1 MVPAHLRGLRL
12 HAVSILLDAILR
24 SAINPALSL
33 LPVNMDSDRARVE
46 MLAAG
51 LQESELKKRYQT
63 VHGDPYA
70 KGPARGLWQNERGGV
85 QAVMTNPATREH
97 AIVLCAARKRPFD
110 VLQVHASLEYDD
122 ILAAG
127 FARLLLWADPKPLPE
142 LDDSKAGWETYL
154 RCWRPGKPR
163 PDDWPHNHAAA
174 RAQVIA

>member
-1 MVPAHLRGLRL
+1 
-12 HAVSILLDAILR
+12 VSILLDAILR

-163 PDDWPHNHAAA
+163 PDDWPQNHAAA